1 MNNLGPTHLTVPQMQ
16 ALPWIKCRKELSHST
31 KQQADSKVQRVRERK
46 TPIYSFTAS
55 FSPSYL
61 LSLPPLSYPLRL
73 FLSAVLLPL
82 WSFLSHKHTH
92 LNTLIHS
99 AHSPAQVRQPHISP
113 CSAPRLTGQSPARC
127 SHHKRHQLSQLNQV
141 WRCLNPPRRSRCLF
155 GMELQSF
162 ESSSWKGRLAEG
174 DTGSGFQD
182 QK

>member
-31 KQQADSKVQRVRERK
+31 KQQTDSKVQRVRERK

-82 WSFLSHKHTH
+82 WSFLSHKHTFKY
-92 LNTLIHS
+92 
-99 AHSPAQVRQPHISP
+99 AHSLSSFTGTGQAASHFTLF
-113 CSAPRLTGQSPARC
+113 CPRLTGQSPARC
-127 SHHKRHQLSQLNQV
+127 SHHKLHQPSQLNQV